1 MAFNGAETLG
11 IDDKVGS
18 IAPGLKADLVV
29 LEGDLASDPT
39 TIRNVRLVFKNG
51 LGYDPTPLINDVQG
65 KVGTR

>member
-1 MAFNGAETLG
+1 MTFNGAETLD

-51 LGYDPTPLINDVQG
+51 LGYDPRPLINDVQG